1 MPMRVAALILGILGG
16 LFGLGAA
23 LYGFGI
29 GLFVSAGGAEGPGA
43 VVQVISLASPICAFV
58 GAGVVLRRPA
68 TGAVLMILSAFGLWL
83 IFGFG
88 FLTGTSIMLNGLGA
102 IFAFAG
108 DGANSRSRR

>member
-1 MPMRVAALILGILGG
+1 LGG

-29 GLFVSAGGAEGPGA
+29 GLFVSARGAEGAGA

-58 GAGVVLRRPA
+58 GAGVVLRRLA
-68 TGAVLMILSAFGLWL
+68 AAAVLMMLSALALWL

-88 FLTGTSIMLNGLGA
+88 FLTGTSIILNGLGA
-102 IFAFAG
+102 GFALA
-108 DGANSRSRR
+108 DKRPDLSTRR